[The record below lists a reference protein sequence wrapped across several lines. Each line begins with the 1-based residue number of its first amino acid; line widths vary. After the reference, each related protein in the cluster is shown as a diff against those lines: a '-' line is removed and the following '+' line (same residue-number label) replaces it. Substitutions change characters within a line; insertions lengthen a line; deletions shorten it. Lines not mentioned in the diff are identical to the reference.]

1 MINYGHQIHVEV
13 QNWLVAPNRLNGVV
27 DSDGALQ
34 VVAGGFV

>member
-13 QNWLVAPNRLNGVV
+13 QNWFVNPNRLNGVV

-34 VVAGGFV
+34 VVAGSFV